1 MVDPANIGD
10 NPHENRFVT
19 FNVLPL
25 VNSKVTRAPQ
35 MVDMSKGD
43 PSKPKPIV
51 NLVKNEIVQLRKL
64 YNDSVYDFDVEKST
78 HTSITKNLTFSKEQR
93 FGNDGIFGDLFDE
106 RKQSRFGSAFESL
119 YDIDKSENAKMNII
133 RPRITPQKSFNQYVD
148 RDTKSFEAE
157 TGSKCLTNI
166 LSLEDKRQRSV
177 TSLKMYLD
185 VRNEGLPSLDR
196 ISHLDYLPTRI
207 QKRN

>member
-1 MVDPANIGD
+1 
-10 NPHENRFVT
+10 
-19 FNVLPL
+19 
-25 VNSKVTRAPQ
+25 